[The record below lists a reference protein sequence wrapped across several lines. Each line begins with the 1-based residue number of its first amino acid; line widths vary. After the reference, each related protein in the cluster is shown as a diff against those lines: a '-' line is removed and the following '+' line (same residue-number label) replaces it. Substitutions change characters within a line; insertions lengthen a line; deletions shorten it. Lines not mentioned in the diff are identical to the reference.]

1 MIPHRVRLA
10 IVLLGGL
17 VVQAAIVPVF
27 AVGGRVVDVML
38 LLAIAGGV
46 LAGPDEGVVIGFLA
60 GLGTDLLVQT
70 PFGMWALIG
79 CVIAYTVGVAFT
91 GFFDGG
97 RILRTMTIG
106 TAMAIGTGTFVL
118 VGRLIG
124 QEFLADVSLV
134 PVLLVVSIG
143 GMALSPLALRAM
155 AWGLGMDRLPWAPTP
170 R

>member
-1 MIPHRVRLA
+1 MIPNRIRLA
-10 IVLLGGL
+10 IVLFGGL
-17 VVQAAIVPVF
+17 VAQAAIAPVF

-38 LLAIAGGV
+38 LLAIVGGA

-60 GLGTDLLVQT
+60 GMGTDLLVQT

-79 CVIAYTVGVAFT
+79 CLIAYLSGVAFS

-97 RILRTMTIG
+97 RMLRVMSVG
-106 TAMAIGTGTFVL
+106 TALAIGTSTFVL

-124 QEFLADVSLV
+124 QEFLADVSLI
-134 PVLLVVSIG
+134 PVLLVVCLG
-143 GMALSPLALRAM
+143 GMALSPLAFRAM
-155 AWGLGMDRLPWAPTP
+155 AWALGMDRLPWAST

>member
-1 MIPHRVRLA
+1 MIPNKVRLA
-10 IVLLGGL
+10 IVLFGGL
-17 VVQAAIVPVF
+17 IVQAAVAPVF

-38 LLAIAGGV
+38 LLAITGGA
-46 LAGPDEGVVIGFLA
+46 LAGPDEGVVIGFFA

-79 CVIAYTVGVAFT
+79 CLIAYVSGVAFT

-97 RILRTMTIG
+97 RILRVMTVGTALAIG
-106 TAMAIGTGTFVL
+106 TATFVL

-124 QEFLADVSLV
+124 QEFLADIALI
-134 PVLLVVSIG
+134 PVLVVVCVG
-143 GMALSPLALRAM
+143 GMILSPVAFRAM
-155 AWGLGMDRLPWAPTP
+155 AWALGMDRLPWATT